1 MCRLTLS
8 RQDNC
13 GWHPRKRER
22 EREREIES
30 QVVDAAK
37 AIEKESGTR
46 AELLTIGALIIGI
59 GFL

>member
-1 MCRLTLS
+1 MCVYIYREREEGETE
-8 RQDNC
+8 
-13 GWHPRKRER
+13 RER